1 MSEEVSHLI
10 NDSSN
15 STNATECGY
24 SEGPVSLQRF
34 IIIFVC
40 SIIASVGVLCNLILL
55 AVFRRSLPSSVFLA
69 GLSLLDALLCLTYVL
84 LFGVD
89 ASCNHLQVEFLFRL
103 YHDYLRII
111 FFLCRVVQFA
121 MPYMLILATLERF
134 TWTAGDQMRR
144 FLQVF
149 FSDKGRQITALAI
162 IFVSLAFR
170 TIVYFSFEIVEF
182 PDCEDLFS
190 SISPVPHEFVGD
202 PIYEIYEV
210 QIVTSL
216 QTVIPFIVLCVLNA
230 MIIIKMCGEK
240 RDQGIINRMRAAAE
254 EVRAEREAIQRER
267 EQVCTQHMVKKASII
282 ANSSSLPEHYVLME
296 VTNGMVQESF
306 NSKTNREKAIQLRNA
321 VFTMLVIVLSYL
333 VCNGLNLF
341 LLYYEKFHPESLYL
355 ADSRISTNF
364 YIALSDS
371 VSISYMLSS
380 AIRLFIYAKC
390 NPKLRKELKQ
400 YLWGMD
406 YVPTSEEDSML
417 LQPHFKL
424 PLKFIFISLFIAAV
438 TARPGTNDNYG
449 QQFKTGRASTPTYGS
464 ANGKGFDYGSG
475 SAGSHSIGS
484 GANPSHS
491 IGSGAVPSYGDSV
504 LTKSAEITGTLMCG
518 DQPEK
523 DAIIRLYRNVSETI
537 ENLLAV
543 VKTKEDGSFR
553 IEGNTAGKGAA
564 EAGIKGYRSFGFTI
578 EDELYV
584 SLGRIARKAF
594 NIGKLNTQVI
604 YPGEKRDLKYT
615 NDQPLGAPI

>member
-1 MSEEVSHLI
+1 MSEELLLFI

-15 STNATECGY
+15 STNGTDECGY

-40 SIIASVGVLCNLILL
+40 SLLASVGVLCNLILL

-89 ASCNHLQVEFLFRL
+89 ASCNHLQLEFLFRL
-103 YHDYLRII
+103 YHDYLKII

-134 TWTAGDQMRR
+134 TWTAGEHVRR
-144 FLQVF
+144 FLSCL
-149 FSDKGRQITALAI
+149 FSDKGRQITAMAI
-162 IFVSLAFR
+162 ILLSLAFR
-170 TIVYFSFEIVEF
+170 IIVYFSFEIVEF

-190 SISPVPHEFVGD
+190 SMSPVPNPFVEYD
-202 PIYEIYEV
+202 IYQIYEV
-210 QIVTSL
+210 HVVTSL
-216 QTVIPFIVLCVLNA
+216 QTVIPFIVLIVLNA

-240 RDQGIINRMRAAAE
+240 RDQGIINRMRSAAE
-254 EVRAEREAIQRER
+254 EVRAEREAMQREQV
-267 EQVCTQHMVKKASII
+267 EVCTQHMVKKASII

-306 NSKTNREKAIQLRNA
+306 NSKSNREKAIQLRNA

-333 VCNGLNLF
+333 VCNGLHLF
-341 LLYYEKFHPESLYL
+341 LLYYEKLSPSDLYVG
-355 ADSRISTNF
+355 DSRVSTSF
-364 YIALSDS
+364 YIALSDA

-400 YLWGMD
+400 YLWGGE
-406 YVPTSEEDSML
+406 YVPTSEEDSPFL
-417 LQPHFKL
+417 PPTVKL
-424 PLKFIFISLFIAAV
+424 PIKFIFASLLISAV
-438 TARPGTNDNYG
+438 VARPGTNDNYG
-449 QQFKTGRASTPTYGS
+449 QQYKGGRGSTPAY
-464 ANGKGFDYGSG
+464 GKGFDYGSG

-484 GANPSHS
+484 GASQGSHS
-491 IGSGAVPSYGDSV
+491 IGSRAVPAFGDSV
-504 LTKSAEITGTLMCG
+504 MTKSAEITGILSCG
-518 DQPEK
+518 DQPVK
-523 DAIIRLYRNVSETI
+523 DAVVRLYRNVSETI

-543 VKTKEDGSFR
+543 VKSKDDGSFR
-553 IEGNTAGKGAA
+553 IEGNTAGKGAS
-564 EAGIKGYRSFGFTI
+564 EAGIKGYRTFGFTI

-584 SLGRIARKAF
+584 SLGRISRKAF
-594 NIGKLNTQVI
+594 DIGKLNVQMI
-604 YPGEKRDLKYT
+604 YPGEKRDLKFT